1 LASELPSLFPLV
13 NEPSK
18 FSKISLGLYKVI
30 DLNESGMTPTN
41 LVMWKVSGQ
50 ACSSVG
56 THYKISLLCF
66 PAILMCDPSVEFA
79 KSGLQNPKISSALQM
94 ALLSV
99 VPIKKE
105 AVSSVLISNVVGVLT
120 ASMTDT
126 PSVSTSDPNQ
136 ISDKVVEQ
144 TDQQSLQAIKPLS
157 SWPPNILSITLVVCL
172 LLLVI
177 AARDSDIQILGNV
190 IKSGSEDGHEELNY
204 GN

>member
-18 FSKISLGLYKVI
+18 FSKISLGLYKWDDPDQSRHVEG
-30 DLNESGMTPTN
+30 LRSGL
-41 LVMWKVSGQ
+41 LVCGDSLQDQFTVF
-50 ACSSVG
+50 SSNPNYHCII
-56 THYKISLLCF
+56 TSLLNS
-66 PAILMCDPSVEFA
+66 LSQDYRT
-79 KSGLQNPKISSALQM
+79 QNSALQM